1 MSRDQRFIDMVLP
14 DLINVKS
21 DYRGNTQK
29 HSFACP
35 FCADLITG
43 EKKRESRKRHRVA
56 AFMPTKEC
64 DYVYT
69 FNCRRCN
76 TSLNILQFLYR
87 HRPYLAEKYK
97 SDRNHQTSSN
107 ETFDRQNFAGE
118 IFPRK

>member
-21 DYRGNTQK
+21 EYKGNTQK

-56 AFMPTKEC
+56 AFLPTGS

-69 FNCRRCN
+69 FNCMRCN
-76 TSLNILQFLYR
+76 NSLNILQFLYR
-87 HRPYLAEKYK
+87 YRPYLGEKYK
-97 SDRNHQTSSN
+97 SDRNHQNSDN
-107 ETFDRQNFAGE
+107 ETFYKQNFSGK